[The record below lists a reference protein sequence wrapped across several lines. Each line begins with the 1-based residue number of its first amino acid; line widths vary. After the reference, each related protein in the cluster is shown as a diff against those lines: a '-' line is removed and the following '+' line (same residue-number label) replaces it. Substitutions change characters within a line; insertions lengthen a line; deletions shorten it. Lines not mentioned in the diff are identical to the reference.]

1 MNEVLIAG
9 QRAIAPYLYIMRF
22 VLLFIVFWAGAAPAS
37 PLRIL
42 AVGDSVLAWH
52 AWTGRDIPSQM
63 GEALGAAVENRAV
76 SGARFVNAPDR
87 RSVMA
92 QYAPGS
98 WDVVLMNGGAN
109 DLLALCGCSA
119 CDSILDRLISAD
131 LTGAVPEFVD
141 RARQG
146 GAEVIWM
153 GYYASYRSGRFA
165 GCRPYLVEFDAR
177 MARLAA
183 RTPGLVFVDSE
194 DVIDAGDRSLFA
206 LDGIHPSPKA
216 ARRIGAFLARNVMQ

>member
-1 MNEVLIAG
+1 MNGVLIVG
-9 QRAIAPYLYIMRF
+9 QRGIPPYLCLMRF
-22 VLLFIVFWAGAAPAS
+22 VLLFIVFWAGAAAAA
-37 PLRIL
+37 PLRVL
-42 AVGDSVLAWH
+42 AVGDSLLAWH

-63 GEALGAAVENRAV
+63 GEALGAVVENRAV
-76 SGARFVNAPDR
+76 SGARFVNAADR
-87 RSVMA
+87 RSVVA
-92 QYAPGS
+92 QYAGGS

-119 CDSILDRLISAD
+119 CDPVLDRLISAD
-131 LTGAVPEFVD
+131 LRGAVPEFVQ
-141 RARQG
+141 RARAG
-146 GAEVIWM
+146 GAAVIWM

-194 DVIDAGDRSLFA
+194 DAIDAGDRSLFA
-206 LDGIHPSPKA
+206 LDGIHPSVKGA
-216 ARRIGAFLARNVMQ
+216 SRIGAFLARAVTQ